1 MARISLQLGFQ
12 KLPCCFFAAL
22 VCECVHSG
30 GYLKVFWGEASIKG
44 VFSLPVDY
52 YIFSRLNEWA
62 FSWTDL
68 AVKKYS
74 HFAIQSSP
82 RLQVSQL
89 RGKQKKSKNGKCN
102 SREMNACLFLFFF
115 YWTYHF
121 FLLFQHLPLL
131 SDTCRSACT
140 LVYPAQVHTAVLE
153 TRELVVISQCTTSQ
167 KKDILDVLTFSCMT
181 KAIIKQRKNQSRDI
195 AQTNQLRQQ

>member
-82 RLQVSQL
+82 RLQMSQL
-89 RGKQKKSKNGKCN
+89 RGKQKNQKTENVIAGKWMLVCF
-102 SREMNACLFLFFF
+102 C
-115 YWTYHF
+115 F
-121 FLLFQHLPLL
+121 FLLNVSLFSPVSASPSVIWHLQICLYTCVSSP
-131 SDTCRSACT
+131 STHSCAGDTR
-140 LVYPAQVHTAVLE
+140 VG
-153 TRELVVISQCTTSQ
+153 R
-167 KKDILDVLTFSCMT
+167 
-181 KAIIKQRKNQSRDI
+181 N
-195 AQTNQLRQQ
+195 

>member
-82 RLQVSQL
+82 RLQMSQL

-102 SREMNACLFLFFF
+102 SREMNACFFLFFF
-115 YWTYHF
+115 TERITF
-121 FLLFQHLPLL
+121 
-131 SDTCRSACT
+131 
-140 LVYPAQVHTAVLE
+140 
-153 TRELVVISQCTTSQ
+153 
-167 KKDILDVLTFSCMT
+167 FSCFSISLCYLT
-181 KAIIKQRKNQSRDI
+181 LADLLVHLCIQPKY
-195 AQTNQLRQQ
+195 TQLCWRHESWS

>member
-82 RLQVSQL
+82 RLQMSQL
-89 RGKQKKSKNGKCN
+89 RGKQKNQKTENVIAGKWMLVC
-102 SREMNACLFLFFF
+102 F
-115 YWTYHF
+115 WF
-121 FLLFQHLPLL
+121 FLLNVSLFSPLSASPSVIWHLQICLYTCVSSP
-131 SDTCRSACT
+131 STHSCAGDTR
-140 LVYPAQVHTAVLE
+140 VG
-153 TRELVVISQCTTSQ
+153 R
-167 KKDILDVLTFSCMT
+167 
-181 KAIIKQRKNQSRDI
+181 N
-195 AQTNQLRQQ
+195 

>member
-82 RLQVSQL
+82 RLQMSQL
-89 RGKQKKSKNGKCN
+89 RGKQKNQKTENVIAGKWMLVC
-102 SREMNACLFLFFF
+102 FFV
-115 YWTYHF
+115 F
-121 FLLFQHLPLL
+121 FTERITF
-131 SDTCRSACT
+131 
-140 LVYPAQVHTAVLE
+140 
-153 TRELVVISQCTTSQ
+153 
-167 KKDILDVLTFSCMT
+167 FSCFSISLCYLT
-181 KAIIKQRKNQSRDI
+181 LADLLVHLCIQPKY
-195 AQTNQLRQQ
+195 TQLCWRHESWS

>member
-22 VCECVHSG
+22 VCECVHVCV
-30 GYLKVFWGEASIKG
+30 YLKVFWGEASIKG

-82 RLQVSQL
+82 RLQMSQL
-89 RGKQKKSKNGKCN
+89 RGKQKNQKTENVIAGKWMLVCF
-102 SREMNACLFLFFF
+102 CFF

>member
-74 HFAIQSSP
+74 HFAIRSSP
-82 RLQVSQL
+82 RLQMSQL

-102 SREMNACLFLFFF
+102 SREMNACLFFVFF

>member
-82 RLQVSQL
+82 RLQMSQL
-89 RGKQKKSKNGKCN
+89 RGKQKNQKTENVIAGKWMLVC
-102 SREMNACLFLFFF
+102 F
-115 YWTYHF
+115 WF
-121 FLLFQHLPLL
+121 FLLNVSLFSPVSASPSVIWHLQICLYTCVSSP
-131 SDTCRSACT
+131 STHSCAGDTR
-140 LVYPAQVHTAVLE
+140 VG
-153 TRELVVISQCTTSQ
+153 R
-167 KKDILDVLTFSCMT
+167 
-181 KAIIKQRKNQSRDI
+181 N
-195 AQTNQLRQQ
+195 

>member
-30 GYLKVFWGEASIKG
+30 GYLKVFWAEASIKG

-102 SREMNACLFLFFF
+102 SREMNACLFLFF
-115 YWTYHF
+115 
-121 FLLFQHLPLL
+121 LLNVSLFSPVSASPSVIWHLQLCLYTCVSSP
-131 SDTCRSACT
+131 STHSCAGDTR
-140 LVYPAQVHTAVLE
+140 VG
-153 TRELVVISQCTTSQ
+153 R
-167 KKDILDVLTFSCMT
+167 
-181 KAIIKQRKNQSRDI
+181 N
-195 AQTNQLRQQ
+195 

>member
-30 GYLKVFWGEASIKG
+30 GYLKVFWGEPSIKG

-82 RLQVSQL
+82 RLQMSQL
-89 RGKQKKSKNGKCN
+89 RGKQKNQKTENVIAGKWMLVC
-102 SREMNACLFLFFF
+102 F
-115 YWTYHF
+115 WF
-121 FLLFQHLPLL
+121 FLLNVSLFSPVSASPSVIWHLQICLYTCVSSP
-131 SDTCRSACT
+131 STHSCAGDTR
-140 LVYPAQVHTAVLE
+140 VG
-153 TRELVVISQCTTSQ
+153 R
-167 KKDILDVLTFSCMT
+167 
-181 KAIIKQRKNQSRDI
+181 N
-195 AQTNQLRQQ
+195 